1 MILEKQNLH
10 RYAHFRID
18 LGLNEAQQDVQSEVP
33 ELVQYDNNSGVFVF
47 DFFNLGKRI
56 DVSKNVIVLNFLL
69 PNNDL
74 VSRMIDSENK
84 QGSRAI
90 FYTPGSILSQAGIV
104 QGTVTVFENDK
115 NTITSPIR
123 FQFKVQEGI
132 ESEGISNSDDVP
144 VLQQLI
150 GEVQQLQT
158 QASEWNETLEQEYNK
173 QQEDFDNLQQNA
185 QSQFIA
191 TIEEWNDNYE
201 DNLIQKSADYD
212 RFLGQNQT
220 EFQEQL
226 TEQQAEFQG
235 LVDQFDEAFNGFD
248 MGGAFEQKFAG
259 LEEEYA
265 EQYAETKRITHEIY
279 TTTLTYRFVE
289 DEEEQE

>member
-1 MILEKQNLH
+1 MILENQNLH

-74 VSRMIDSENK
+74 VSRMIDNKNK

-90 FYTPGSILSQAGIV
+90 FYTPGSILSHAGIV
-104 QGTVTVFENDK
+104 QGTVTVYEDEK

-132 ESEGISNSDDVP
+132 ESEGISNSDDIP

-150 GEVQQLQT
+150 GEVQELQT

-173 QQEDFDNLQQNA
+173 QKEDFDNMQESA
-185 QSQFIA
+185 QASFIA
-191 TIEEWNDNYE
+191 TIEVWNDNYE
-201 DNLIQKSADYD
+201 NSLAQKEADYD

-220 EFQEQL
+220 DFAEQL
-226 TEQQAEFQG
+226 AEQQEEFQG
-235 LVDQFDEAFNGFD
+235 LVDQFDEAFSGFD
-248 MGGAFEQKFAG
+248 MGGAFEQKFEN